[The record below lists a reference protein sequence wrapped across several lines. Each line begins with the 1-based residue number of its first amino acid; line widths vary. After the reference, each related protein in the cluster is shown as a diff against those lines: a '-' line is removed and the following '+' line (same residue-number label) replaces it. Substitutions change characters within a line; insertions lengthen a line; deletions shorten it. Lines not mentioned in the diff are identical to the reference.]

1 MSKTIQLHCP
11 STKRTV
17 ANFVITPFQ
26 SNDQILQG
34 IRLAL
39 QIQYAALYTADARSL
54 TKLDALQN
62 DQRVLV
68 GASREEVM
76 LPDSPAE
83 FAFYDGQEGPD
94 AEEWEWASEREKCA
108 HVVRLNEE
116 EPRMRNKLRITR
128 AWEAIEEEMKMV
140 GRQRVDAKECE
151 GLIEQRWGTNID
163 HFLPDAM
170 KPAKVKPSA
179 SKFWD
184 EGAVAGLAVLSSFT
198 QGQARLAAEF
208 LEEAV
213 QLRIGDG
220 IDTSPVLQ
228 FQDVFNA
235 VYIIFERAGVI
246 KEKLT
251 KPKSAKAREKER
263 KKALKEK
270 TKKEKSGA
278 MAEK

>member
-11 STKRTV
+11 STKLTIS
-17 ANFVITPFQ
+17 NFVITPFQ

-39 QIQYAALYTADARSL
+39 QIQYAALYTADGKSL

-83 FAFYDGQEGPD
+83 FALYDGQD
-94 AEEWEWASEREKCA
+94 VEEWEWASEREKCA
-108 HVVRLNEE
+108 HIMELNEA
-116 EPRMRNKLRITR
+116 EPRTRNKLRITR
-128 AWEAIEEEMKMV
+128 AWEAVEEDVKMV
-140 GRQRVDAKECE
+140 GEKGVDAKECE
-151 GLIEQRWGTNID
+151 GLVEERWRTSID
-163 HFLPDAM
+163 HTLPENM
-170 KPAKVKPSA
+170 KPAKLKLA
-179 SKFWD
+179 ANKYWD
-184 EGAVAGLAVLSSFT
+184 ERVVGGLAVLSSFT
-198 QGQARLAAEF
+198 QGQARLAVEF

-220 IDTSPVLQ
+220 IDTSPVVQ
-228 FQDVFNA
+228 FQDVVNA
-235 VYIIFERAGVI
+235 VHIIFERAGVI

-270 TKKEKSGA
+270 TKKEKNGA
-278 MAEK
+278 VGEK

>member
-11 STKRTV
+11 STKLTIS
-17 ANFVITPFQ
+17 NFVITPFQ

-39 QIQYAALYTADARSL
+39 QIQYAALYTTDGKSL
-54 TKLDALQN
+54 TKLDSLHN

-83 FAFYDGQEGPD
+83 FALYDGQD
-94 AEEWEWASEREKCA
+94 AEEWEWASEREKCV
-108 HVVRLNEE
+108 HIMGLNEA

-128 AWEAIEEEMKMV
+128 AWGAVEDDVKMV
-140 GRQRVDAKECE
+140 GQQSVDAKECE
-151 GLIEQRWGTNID
+151 GLVEGRWRTSID
-163 HFLPDAM
+163 HFLPENI
-170 KPAKVKPSA
+170 KPPKIKLAANKY
-179 SKFWD
+179 WD
-184 EGAVAGLAVLSSFT
+184 ERVVGGLAVLSSFT
-198 QGQARLAAEF
+198 QGQARLAAEI

-220 IDTSPVLQ
+220 IDTSPVVQ
-228 FQDVFNA
+228 FQDVVNA
-235 VYIIFERAGVI
+235 VQIIFERAGVI

-270 TKKEKSGA
+270 TKKEKNGA
-278 MAEK
+278 AGEN